1 MDADLPCFFPV
12 GGAVSLRIRLPD
24 RGLRLSSSPQ
34 KVSYQEDYE
43 GPAEMKSRVVSFGA
57 TWYHGMVNE
66 TEFYKA
72 TQSRAL
78 KGPYLLH
85 GEEELTK
92 ADAVSRVKKLLDPGM
107 LALNCQSLRTPDVE
121 SLLSAADQL
130 PFFDELRLVLVESW
144 DDALIDAL
152 EKRNRL
158 LTLGE
163 TTVVLFIHRG
173 ECRKTNRLF
182 KALAPENRVVAF
194 ERLTMDRAVNML
206 LRESALKNVDLNRA
220 TTQTLVERVGFDA
233 YRLRNEFSKAADYV
247 GPGGAV
253 TGKVLDLVVTPSPEY
268 NAFEMLDALLAGQRK
283 KGYAMLLGA
292 LDRGETPMGLAGFLE
307 GRLKLILTAREH
319 LDRGLDARAAAR
331 QLPGSPYAAQIAVK
345 NAQKRT
351 ARGLRRAV
359 AAFASVDGNIKQ
371 GIYKDRDA
379 LLLAVLNTFEQKE
392 EVNT

>member
-1 MDADLPCFFPV
+1 MSNSDIVNFAH
-12 GGAVSLRIRLPD
+12 A
-24 RGLRLSSSPQ
+24 
-34 KVSYQEDYE
+34 
-43 GPAEMKSRVVSFGA
+43 
-57 TWYHGMVNE
+57 WYHKKMNE
-66 TEFYKA
+66 SEFYKA

-92 ADAVSRVKKLLDPGM
+92 AEAVSRVKKLLDPGM
-107 LALNCQSLRTPDVE
+107 LALNCQSLQGPDVQE
-121 SLLSAADQL
+121 LLSAADQL
-130 PFFDELRLVLVESW
+130 PFFDEMRLVLVESW
-144 DDALIDAL
+144 DDGLVDAL

-158 LTLGE
+158 LNLGD
-163 TTVVLFIHRG
+163 TTVVLFLHRG

-194 ERLTMDRAVNML
+194 EQLTMERAVNML
-206 LRESALKNVDLNRA
+206 LRESALRNVALDKA
-220 TTQTLVERVGFDA
+220 TAQTLVERVGFDA
-233 YRLRNEFSKAADYV
+233 YRLRNEFSKAADYA
-247 GPGGAV
+247 GAGGAV
-253 TGKVLDLVVTPSPEY
+253 TRKVLDETVTPSPEY

-292 LDRGETPMGLAGFLE
+292 LDQGETPIGLAGFLE

-319 LDRGLDARAAAR
+319 LDRGQDPRSAAR

-351 ARGLRRAV
+351 TADLRRAV
-359 AAFASVDGNIKQ
+359 AAFAEVDAHIKQ

-392 EVNT
+392 EAKK

>member
-1 MDADLPCFFPV
+1 M
-12 GGAVSLRIRLPD
+12 
-24 RGLRLSSSPQ
+24 
-34 KVSYQEDYE
+34 
-43 GPAEMKSRVVSFGA
+43 
-57 TWYHGMVNE
+57 NE
-66 TEFYKA
+66 SEFYKA

-92 ADAVSRVKKLLDPGM
+92 AEAVARVKKLLDPGV
-107 LALNCQSLRTPDVE
+107 LALNCQSLQAPDAQT
-121 SLLSAADQL
+121 LLQAADQL
-130 PFFDELRLVLVESW
+130 PFFDEFRLVLVENW

-152 EKRNRL
+152 EKRDRL
-158 LTLGE
+158 LNLGD
-163 TTVVLFIHRG
+163 TTVVLFVHRG

-194 ERLTMDRAVNML
+194 EKLTMDRAVNML
-206 LRESALKNVDLNRA
+206 LRESALKNVGLDR
-220 TTQTLVERVGFDA
+220 TTAQTLVDRVGFDA
-233 YRLRNEFSKAADYV
+233 YRLRNEFSKAADYA

-253 TGKVLDLVVTPSPEY
+253 TVAVLDETVTPSPEY
-268 NAFEMLDALLAGQRK
+268 DAFEMLDALLDGKRK
-283 KGYAMLLGA
+283 KGYAMLLNA

-319 LDRGLDARAAAR
+319 LDRGLDARSAAR

-351 ARGLRRAV
+351 TGSLRQAV
-359 AAFASVDGNIKQ
+359 AAFAAVDGNIKQ
-371 GIYKDRDA
+371 GIYRDRDA

-392 EVNT
+392 EAKK

>member
-1 MDADLPCFFPV
+1 MEKP
-12 GGAVSLRIRLPD
+12 
-24 RGLRLSSSPQ
+24 
-34 KVSYQEDYE
+34 
-43 GPAEMKSRVVSFGA
+43 
-57 TWYHGMVNE
+57 WYHVGVNE
-66 TEFYKA
+66 SEFYKA

-92 ADAVSRVKKLLDPGM
+92 AEAVARVKQLLDPGV
-107 LALNCQSLRTPDVE
+107 LALNCQSLQNPDADT
-121 SLLSAADQL
+121 LLSAADQL
-130 PFFDELRLVLVESW
+130 PFFDEQRLILVESW
-144 DDALIDAL
+144 DSALVESL

-158 LTLGE
+158 LRLGD
-163 TTVVLFIHRG
+163 TTIVLFVHRG

-194 ERLTMDRAVNML
+194 EKLTGERAVNML
-206 LRESALKNVDLNRA
+206 LRESALKNVGLDR
-220 TTQTLVERVGFDA
+220 TTAQALIDRVGFDA
-233 YRLRNEFSKAADYV
+233 YRLRNEFSKAAGYA
-247 GPGGAV
+247 GPGGTVTAAV
-253 TGKVLDLVVTPSPEY
+253 LAETVTPSPEY
-268 NAFEMLDALLAGQRK
+268 DAFEMLDALLDGKRK
-283 KGYAMLLGA
+283 KGYAMLLNA

-319 LDRGLDARAAAR
+319 LDRGLDPRAAAR

-351 ARGLRRAV
+351 TADLRRAV
-359 AAFASVDGNIKQ
+359 AAFARVDGQIKQ

-392 EVNT
+392 EVKK